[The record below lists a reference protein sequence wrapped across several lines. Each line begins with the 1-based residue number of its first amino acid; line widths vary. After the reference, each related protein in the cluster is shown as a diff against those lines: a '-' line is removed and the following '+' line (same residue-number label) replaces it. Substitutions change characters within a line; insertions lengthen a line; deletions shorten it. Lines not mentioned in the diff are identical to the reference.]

1 MRNKSDSLPKSKK
14 MLIAVICIV
23 ATIAITLFCIERR
36 IRSFSE
42 EMGTYY
48 CHSKANEAISSSVK
62 AVMEETGAE
71 YSDLSVTVYDEDG
84 KISSSQLCTK
94 NLNILQ
100 SMIITEINSSF
111 ERLSESEINIPLGTL
126 SGFYLLNG
134 RGPEITVKLLPVGSA
149 DTELKSEFVSAGINQ
164 TCHKISLD
172 VKTRL
177 KAVFPSGSEEITVN
191 LNCILAENIIV
202 GDVPEGFVAM
212 K

>member
-1 MRNKSDSLPKSKK
+1 MRNKSDSLPKGKK
-14 MLIAVICIV
+14 MLIAIICI
-23 ATIAITLFCIERR
+23 IITVIISLFCIEKR

-48 CHSKANEAISSSVK
+48 CHAKANEAISSSVK

-71 YSDLSVTVYDEDG
+71 YTDLSVIVYDEDG

-111 ERLSESEINIPLGTL
+111 ERLSESEINIPIGTL
-126 SGFYLLNG
+126 SGLYLLNG
-134 RGPEITVKLLPVGSA
+134 RGPDITVKLMPIGSA
-149 DTELKSEFVSAGINQ
+149 DTELKSEFISAGINQ

-172 VKTRL
+172 IKAKL

-191 LNCILAENIIV
+191 LNCILAENIIA
-202 GDVPEGFVAM
+202 GDIPEGFVAM

>member
-62 AVMEETGAE
+62 VVMEETGAE

-100 SMIITEINSSF
+100 SMIMTEINSSF

-149 DTELKSEFVSAGINQ
+149 DTELKREFVSAGINQ

-172 VKTRL
+172 VKARL

>member
-62 AVMEETGAE
+62 VVMEETGAE

-100 SMIITEINSSF
+100 SMIMTEINSSF

-134 RGPEITVKLLPVGSA
+134 RGPEITVKLLPG
-149 DTELKSEFVSAGINQ
+149 KCGYGIKKRVCVCRN
-164 TCHKISLD
+164 
-172 VKTRL
+172 
-177 KAVFPSGSEEITVN
+177 
-191 LNCILAENIIV
+191 
-202 GDVPEGFVAM
+202 
-212 K
+212 

>member
-84 KISSSQLCTK
+84 KISSSPALHQEFKYTSKYDNYRNKQQL
-94 NLNILQ
+94 
-100 SMIITEINSSF
+100 
-111 ERLSESEINIPLGTL
+111 
-126 SGFYLLNG
+126 
-134 RGPEITVKLLPVGSA
+134 
-149 DTELKSEFVSAGINQ
+149 
-164 TCHKISLD
+164 
-172 VKTRL
+172 
-177 KAVFPSGSEEITVN
+177 
-191 LNCILAENIIV
+191 
-202 GDVPEGFVAM
+202 
-212 K
+212 